1 MPVKKKIGIEAF
13 LELSSSVPIVDV
25 RSPGEFKH
33 GHIPGSYNI
42 PLFTDEQR
50 AEVGIKY
57 NREGREK
64 AIIKGLDLIGPSMS
78 KKLSDALTLARN
90 KKLLVHCWRGG
101 MRSES
106 MAWLFSLGGIEVEI
120 LDGGYK
126 SYRNFVLAKLSE
138 KRRIIVLGG
147 LTGSGKTEILKY
159 LASTGT
165 RVIDLE
171 GLANHKGSAF
181 GALGQEV
188 QPTTEYFSNLVFNE
202 LTKVSASEIVW
213 VEDESLSIGT
223 VFIPEQIYKQMQKA
237 PLIAV
242 LIDIKTRI
250 PRLSAEYST
259 FPKTDLINSVQ
270 KIAKRLGGDNTSE
283 AIMAIEAN
291 DFERAIEITLKYYDK
306 AYMYGLEKNSGRKVY
321 LTESLSGDVKEN
333 SEKVLETAMDIM
345 WE

>member
-1 MPVKKKIGIEAF
+1 MPVKKKIGIETF
-13 LELSSSVPIVDV
+13 LELSASVPIVDV
-25 RSPGEFKH
+25 RSPGEYLH
-33 GHIPGSYNI
+33 GHIPGSVNI
-42 PLFTDEQR
+42 PLFSDDQR

-78 KKLSDALTLARN
+78 KKLSEAIAIAHN

-126 SYRNFVLAKLSE
+126 SYRNFVLNKLSE
-138 KRRIIVLGG
+138 NRRMIVLGG

-159 LASTGT
+159 LASTGN

-181 GALGQEV
+181 GALGQEI
-188 QPTTEYFSNLVFNE
+188 QPSSEYFSNLVFNE
-202 LTKVSASEIVW
+202 LTKFSASEIVW

-223 VFIPEQIYKQMQKA
+223 VFIPEQIYSQMQRA

-259 FPKTDLINSVQ
+259 FPKSDLIASVQ
-270 KIAKRLGGDNTSE
+270 KISKRLGGDNTRE
-283 AIMAIEAN
+283 AVIAIERD
-291 DFERAIEITLKYYDK
+291 DFEKAIEITLKYYDK
-306 AYMYGLEKNSGRKVY
+306 AYMYGLEKNPGRKVY
-321 LTESLSGDVKEN
+321 FIECLSGDIKEN
-333 SEKVLETAMDIM
+333 SEKVLETAATIS
-345 WE
+345 W

>member
-1 MPVKKKIGIEAF
+1 MF
-13 LELSSSVPIVDV
+13 LELSASVPIVDV

-33 GHIPGSYNI
+33 GHIPGAFNI
-42 PLFTDEQR
+42 PLFSDEQR

-64 AIIKGLDLIGPSMS
+64 AIIKGLELIGASMA
-78 KKLSDALTLARN
+78 KKLSDALTLAHD

-126 SYRNFVLAKLSE
+126 SYRNFVLVKLSK
-138 KRRIIVLGG
+138 KRRMIVLGG

-159 LASTGT
+159 LASTGN
-165 RVIDLE
+165 RVINLE

-181 GALGQEV
+181 GALGQEP
-188 QPTTEYFSNLVFNE
+188 QPGSEYFSNLVFNE
-202 LTKVSASEIVW
+202 LVKFGASEIVW
-213 VEDESLSIGT
+213 IEDESLSIGT
-223 VFIPEQIYKQMQKA
+223 VFIPEQLYSQMQKA

-242 LIDIKTRI
+242 LMDIKTRI

-259 FPKTDLINSVQ
+259 LPKTDLIASVQ
-270 KIAKRLGGDNTSE
+270 KISKRLGGDNTRE
-283 AIMAIEAN
+283 AIMAIERD
-291 DFERAIEITLKYYDK
+291 DFEQAIEITLKYYDK
-306 AYMYGLEKNSGRKVY
+306 AYMYGLEKNPGRTVY
-321 LTESLSGDVKEN
+321 FIECVSGDTNEN
-333 SEKVLETAMDIM
+333 SKKVLETAQTIM
-345 WE
+345 